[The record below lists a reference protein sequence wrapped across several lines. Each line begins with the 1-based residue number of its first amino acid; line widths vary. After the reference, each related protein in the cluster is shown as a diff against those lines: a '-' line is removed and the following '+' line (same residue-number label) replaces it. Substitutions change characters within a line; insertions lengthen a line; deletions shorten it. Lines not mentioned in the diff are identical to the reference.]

1 MQNDINKDYLDVIK
15 CETTNDS
22 LVTKSKIE
30 NFNTKSQL
38 IVNESQEAL
47 FYKDGHALDLF
58 GAGRHSLNSDNLPF
72 LKRMFGA
79 IFGGKTPFTC
89 EVFYINKVSV
99 LDIPWGTD
107 SPVELE
113 DPKYNLIVGVRAN
126 GQTGIRV
133 KDSRKFVVRVVGQLH
148 NYTTDMVRRSI
159 KGMMMTSIKE
169 VIASTIVEQNVTIL
183 EISTKLSELSAIMQK
198 KLNVYLDDLG
208 LEMVHFYVGGISA
221 NDSDLAKLRQVKE
234 MQLEVK
240 AEADVEAYKLQI
252 LSEARAK
259 ARAVEG
265 YTYQEERKYDVL
277 ESAAANNGN
286 AGGMIGAGLGLG
298 VGLGVIDET
307 KRMTA
312 SSFSQEPQGAPAT
325 VSGLRVCP
333 NCQTNVPKQSKFCP
347 ECGNALPPEVRFCTE
362 CGAKLDPGCKFCSQC
377 GTKVN

>member
-1 MQNDINKDYLDVIK
+1 
-15 CETTNDS
+15 
-22 LVTKSKIE
+22 
-30 NFNTKSQL
+30 
-38 IVNESQEAL
+38 
-47 FYKDGHALDLF
+47 
-58 GAGRHSLNSDNLPF
+58 
-72 LKRMFGA
+72 
-79 IFGGKTPFTC
+79 
-89 EVFYINKVSV
+89 
-99 LDIPWGTD
+99 
-107 SPVELE
+107 
-113 DPKYNLIVGVRAN
+113 
-126 GQTGIRV
+126 
-133 KDSRKFVVRVVGQLH
+133 
-148 NYTTDMVRRSI
+148 MVRRSI

-169 VIASTIVEQNVTIL
+169 VIASTIIEQNITIL

-307 KRMTA
+307 KRMTQ
-312 SSFSQEPQGAPAT
+312 SSFAQEPQAAQATAP
-325 VSGLRVCP
+325 GLRVCRVRP
-333 NCQTNVPKQSKFCP
+333 VGYCAQGHGRRHNGYGRRMARICAAQYHRYHCRSRT
-347 ECGNALPPEVRFCTE
+347 CGSLAC
-362 CGAKLDPGCKFCSQC
+362 
-377 GTKVN
+377 